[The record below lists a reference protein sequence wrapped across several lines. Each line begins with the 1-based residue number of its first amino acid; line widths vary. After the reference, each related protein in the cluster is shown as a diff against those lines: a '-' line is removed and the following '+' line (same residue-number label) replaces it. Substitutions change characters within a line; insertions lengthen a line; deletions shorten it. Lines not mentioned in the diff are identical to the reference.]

1 MSSVSVNARNAGA
14 PEIDLSVVIVVDC
27 VYGEENPR
35 QRSLDSEP
43 HVEPDASSREATT
56 TVLRRLS
63 ILDNKMENVTAR
75 LSTIEDRLTS
85 LLDLHLSGSVQAS
98 HAARNPRNGTDAP
111 NLASNQGQSVVAE
124 QEAPAPMDVGVPEDV
139 VAAAV
144 DAYFFYCH
152 NQPYSFFHEAHFR
165 RRLSERTVPTHLLL
179 TIVATAGRFC
189 SHPYFTGRVHE
200 ASVDCANRAWK
211 LIVSD
216 CFTEGTGTEISAVQ
230 TVALLGLFDFTAGR
244 SRHGSAWVK
253 VGMSVRMA
261 QDCGLMLENATH
273 LPYMEQEERRR
284 VFWSVYLLDRLVSC
298 GRGRPPAI
306 VDASCHLQ
314 LPCEEVVWKNEVWS
328 KTQSL
333 DEMTNRAL
341 TVPQSQGSF
350 AHVIAMAQILGRSAQ
365 YMLQEFN
372 IRSPH
377 PPWDRSS
384 DFAALESDLL
394 HFESSLRIQ
403 QPLQQVLAPYIS
415 ADGVVDYH
423 TTGPIIFSRAFY
435 HLCYCLLNHPFLLK
449 RRIDTCRT
457 LAPTSFLTRSSDLGW
472 LHAQH
477 MLALIRDARGLG
489 CSFHSS
495 SSGYCATVAGS
506 IIALRTGDS
515 DLAVSQRAQ
524 VLLEEA
530 LSYLDTLGRHWNNVS
545 SMATVLR
552 RMVYDGFLGGSL
564 CSSEL
569 QRANITLAEEETLWA
584 VVDYNTMSST
594 VSEEALNNNQ
604 DLSSIWL
611 DSWTDLFGVSGDQIA
626 PLTPNPL

>member
-1 MSSVSVNARNAGA
+1 MNAGGDFFPVQRIA
-14 PEIDLSVVIVVDC
+14 QACLQCRRKKCRCTGDRPVCGHCRRLGLDC

-253 VGMSVRMA
+253 V
-261 QDCGLMLENATH
+261 
-273 LPYMEQEERRR
+273 
-284 VFWSVYLLDRLVSC
+284 
-298 GRGRPPAI
+298 
-306 VDASCHLQ
+306 
-314 LPCEEVVWKNEVWS
+314 
-328 KTQSL
+328 
-333 DEMTNRAL
+333 
-341 TVPQSQGSF
+341 VPQSQGSF